1 MSSLQ
6 LKYKK
11 LKYELKYLELEETLQ
26 QLEFIKTKYPQ
37 ISKQL
42 TQVETSLRSAR

>member
-11 LKYELKYLELEETLQ
+11 LKYELKYLELEV
-26 QLEFIKTKYPQ
+26 
-37 ISKQL
+37 
-42 TQVETSLRSAR
+42 VETEDKFRECINNFEKP